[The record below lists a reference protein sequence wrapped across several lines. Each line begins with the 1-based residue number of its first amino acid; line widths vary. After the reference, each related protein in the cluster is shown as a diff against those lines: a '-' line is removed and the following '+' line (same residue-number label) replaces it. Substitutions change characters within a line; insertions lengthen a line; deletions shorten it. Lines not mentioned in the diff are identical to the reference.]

1 MSFAVYPSEV
11 DAYVR
16 NVLFALELLDPA
28 TLAPVSDGITVRASG
43 LVGRPIRNCGGQF
56 VWLDEKNA
64 VPQRVSI
71 DPGTLPFDSEDLP
84 APLPPARVLR
94 VLLRPK
100 PGYAVP
106 GGVTAVSSS
115 LYEHAQPAPPLPVA
129 DADVWLQWKDASGG
143 ANGPWRDAA
152 PKSRSAASGDFV
164 ALMRPDASRVP
175 ELDATGR
182 VRVRLCF
189 ERPNLARVSPD
200 LFLPQGRKADLA
212 AFAWDQL

>member
-1 MSFAVYPSEV
+1 MSFPVYPAKV
-11 DAYVR
+11 PAYVR
-16 NVLFALELLDPA
+16 DVSFALELLDPA
-28 TLAPVSDGITVRASG
+28 SLAPVSDGITVHATG
-43 LVGRPIRNCGGQF
+43 LLGRPILNHGGQF
-56 VWLDEKNA
+56 VWLAESA
-64 VPQRVSI
+64 APQRVLVDSG
-71 DPGTLPFDSEDLP
+71 DLPFEAEDLAP
-84 APLPPARVLR
+84 PLPPSRLLQVVLR
-94 VLLRPK
+94 PM

-106 GGVTAVSSS
+106 SGVTAVASS
-115 LYEHAQPAPPLPVA
+115 LYEHLQPTPQPVT

-152 PKSRSAASGDFV
+152 SKSRNAASGDFV

-189 ERPNLARVSPD
+189 ERPGQARVSPD
-200 LFLPQGRKADLA
+200 LFLPQGRTTDLA